1 MKIIAKCP
9 NCGNNWLLDS
19 GAADRRIKCRKCGT
33 LFKVPEI
40 AEMTRAVKVIRQAKS
55 VIYVDKTGKT
65 YG

>member
-19 GAADRRIKCRKCGT
+19 GAADRRLKCRKCGK

-40 AEMTRAVKVIRQAKS
+40 AELPKAVKVISQSKGT
-55 VIYVDKTGKT
+55 IYVDKAGKT